1 MNWPRGLFRVWVVAS
16 VLWAIGYA
24 GYFWYSCS
32 LQSDRDHWCFTGE
45 FDAGIEPLRYFGWR
59 QYLYHLG
66 WAFGVPLLVLLIGS
80 ATYAALQ
87 WIVIGF
93 RSK

>member
-1 MNWPRGLFRVWVVAS
+1 MA
-16 VLWAIGYA
+16 AIPL
-24 GYFWYSCS
+24 S
-32 LQSDRDHWCFTGE
+32 LGMD
-45 FDAGIEPLRYFGWR
+45 
-59 QYLYHLG
+59 
-66 WAFGVPLLVLLIGS
+66 FGVPLLVLLIGS